1 VAHLAIFYVSLSH
14 FLALLSCQQ
23 HLLLNLTLPWVLSQL
38 RYDMQSQDSLL
49 INIVD
54 RTCCTDM
61 VQIEIE
67 RQERL
72 AYLRNKAHDLRI
84 TETQLCLQLSEL
96 RESLRRVSSEE
107 AEITNLSAPIS
118 RIPNEIL
125 TEIFGHM
132 KGSYGAND
140 IPHVMVVSHVT
151 RHWRNVAL
159 GSPSLW
165 DTIRMS
171 TANDSLDLPIAF
183 LTRSKPCTLNITL
196 EIPEDAPMSGLQ
208 LIPILI
214 PHFDH
219 IRHLVIEC
227 GDNELVVQRLVES
240 FLDFQAP
247 SLEHF
252 EISLDLGNSQDSLL
266 WNGRTRIFT
275 GGTPILSSV
284 VLKGISLRCCSP
296 PLSTVTHLTLDSE
309 GDGTMLMSYDY
320 FCNALNACHS
330 LTWLEL
336 RGRLF
341 AFGSSDAARQINL
354 PSLVSF
360 AIGYPI
366 RYRQDHYVRSTFETI
381 SAPALQTLSL
391 NYMHRLTL
399 QVVVHFIQSR
409 ALYPM
414 LQHLRLEEPAVECM
428 TVNSIRAM
436 ASVTHVTLMYVGGIP
451 RKMAALAPLLDR
463 KYQSVS
469 QADILWPR
477 LHTLTICGFDDVFI
491 RDLITTRIVIGAPL
505 VTLRIESGTYDTLL
519 PCQIEWCRSRVK
531 LESVAFEDL

>member
-1 VAHLAIFYVSLSH
+1 
-14 FLALLSCQQ
+14 
-23 HLLLNLTLPWVLSQL
+23 
-38 RYDMQSQDSLL
+38 MQFRGSLL

-54 RTCCTDM
+54 RKCCTDM

-72 AYLRNKAHDLRI
+72 AYLKNKAHDLRK
-84 TETQLCLQLSEL
+84 TETHLCLQLSEL
-96 RESLRRVSSEE
+96 RKSLSQVCSEE

-125 TEIFGHM
+125 AEIFGYM
-132 KGSYGAND
+132 KGSYSANN
-140 IPHVMVVSHVT
+140 IPNVMVVSHVT

-171 TANDSLDLPIAF
+171 TANDSLDLPITF
-183 LTRSKPCTLNITL
+183 LTRSEPCTLNVTL
-196 EIPEDAPMSGLQ
+196 DIPEDAPMSGLR

-214 PHFDH
+214 PHFGH
-219 IRHLVIEC
+219 IRHLAIEC
-227 GDNELVVQRLVES
+227 GDNEHVVQRLIES
-240 FLDFQAP
+240 FLNFQAP
-247 SLEHF
+247 SLECL
-252 EISLDLGNSQDSLL
+252 EISLDLGNSQDSFL
-266 WNGRTRIFT
+266 WNDRTRIFT

-284 VLKGISLRCCSP
+284 VLKGISLQCCSP
-296 PLSTVTHLTLDSE
+296 PLDTITHLSLDSD
-309 GDGTMLMSYDY
+309 GDGTMLMSYDH
-320 FCNALNACHS
+320 FCDALSACRS
-330 LTWLEL
+330 LTRLEL
-336 RGRLF
+336 RGWLF
-341 AFGSSDAARQINL
+341 AFSSSDAARQINL

-366 RYRQDHYVRSTFETI
+366 FYRQDHCVRSTFETI

-428 TVNSIRAM
+428 TVHSIRAM

-463 KYQSVS
+463 KYQPVF

-477 LHTLTICGFDDVFI
+477 LHTLTICVFDDVFI
-491 RDLITTRIVIGAPL
+491 RDLITTRIAIGVPL
-505 VTLRIESGTYDTLL
+505 VTLRIESGTYDTLQ

-531 LESVAFEDL
+531 VESVAFEDL